1 MDDRV
6 KEPLHR
12 QAFCHPALRLLLKR
26 WGGGAGGSRVVQH
39 GVLYVVGT
47 VFQRGLGL
55 LLLPFVTR
63 VLGVEEFGLAATAA
77 AVAALLAIVYGLG
90 INFSIVRFFYDDP
103 QDAAR
108 ARWAALLRVQFLIA
122 AGLAVVTYATGPL
135 WASLFKDF
143 GWNAALQASV
153 LYGFALASQ
162 TTTQGVLRAARR
174 PVAFVVTS
182 LMQVGIGGGLGIV
195 HASSHGA
202 SGYVLGLTIGSLIA
216 TATALFVT
224 YRVPEWRRDTVTGGI
239 RLGLPFMVHSLAN
252 WGLDLST
259 RLLVA
264 GYLGLAAVGRY
275 QVAFVVGSALT
286 LVLTSIQ
293 AAFAPFYI
301 GELSASERRIT
312 PPLLMLPVTT
322 VAMCATILLV
332 LLGPA
337 LLGVVAPAEF
347 GGAELVVGLAA
358 AGTLARAP
366 YFVGAAVLLDQKR
379 SGSLARGSLSGAVLS
394 VALSV
399 ILIQAIGVEGA
410 AIATIAGIMVQA
422 TVVLRDVGRRLGESM
437 RLSVLLCVW
446 VGGAGALAAVT
457 QLPEEGVGL
466 AVRILLG
473 LVFLGGTVLSIRW
486 LRDTFAAARRAAA
499 DVAGPEPEHPRP
511 VS

>member
-1 MDDRV
+1 
-6 KEPLHR
+6 
-12 QAFCHPALRLLLKR
+12 
-26 WGGGAGGSRVVQH
+26 VVQH
-39 GVLYVVGT
+39 GFLYVVGN
-47 VFQRGLGL
+47 VFQLGLGL
-55 LLLPFVTR
+55 LLLPVVTR

-77 AVAALLAIVYGLG
+77 ATAALLAIVYGLG
-90 INFSIVRFFYDDP
+90 INFSIVRYFYDDP
-103 QDAAR
+103 QDAPR

-122 AGLAVVTYATGPL
+122 GGLALVTYATGPL

-143 GWNAALQASV
+143 GWNDALQASV
-153 LYGFALASQ
+153 VYGFALASQ
-162 TTTQGVLRAARR
+162 TTAQGVLRAARR
-174 PVAFVVTS
+174 PVAFIVTS

-195 HASSHGA
+195 LASSHGA
-202 SGYVLGLTIGSLIA
+202 SGYVIGLTIGSLIA
-216 TATALFVT
+216 TVTALLVT
-224 YRVPEWRRDTVTGGI
+224 YRAPEWRWDTVTEGV
-239 RLGLPFMVHSLAN
+239 RLGLPFMVHGLSN

-293 AAFAPFYI
+293 SAFAPFYI
-301 GELSASERRIT
+301 GELGAIERRAM

-322 VAMCATILLV
+322 LAMCATTLLV

-337 LLGVVAPAEF
+337 LLGAVAPGEF
-347 GGAELVVGLAA
+347 GGAEVVLGLAG
-358 AGTLARAP
+358 AGTLARAS

-399 ILIQAIGVEGA
+399 LLIPSIGIEGA
-410 AIATIAGIMVQA
+410 AIATIVGIMVQA
-422 TVVLRDVGRRLGESM
+422 TVVLRDVGRRLGENM
-437 RLSVLLCVW
+437 HLPALACVW
-446 VGGAGALAAVT
+446 VGGAGTLAAVT

-466 AVRILLG
+466 AARILLG
-473 LVFLGGTVLSIRW
+473 LLVLAGTALSVRW
-486 LRDTFAAARRAAA
+486 LRDTFAAVRRAAA
-499 DVAGPEPEHPRP
+499 DVAIPEPEQPRP